1 MVLREIGQGSDCRRV
16 HISSGGTA
24 DVREVLKK
32 ASSSMHPEIPVGM
45 ISQCCIA
52 RRKRETRHHN
62 KRGTF
67 SIKRLLATEARTSQ
81 IRVRVHRQARRE
93 RSR

>member
-1 MVLREIGQGSDCRRV
+1 MVLREVGQGSDCRRG
-16 HISSGGTA
+16 HISSGGA

-81 IRVRVHRQARRE
+81 IEYGSTRRQARRE